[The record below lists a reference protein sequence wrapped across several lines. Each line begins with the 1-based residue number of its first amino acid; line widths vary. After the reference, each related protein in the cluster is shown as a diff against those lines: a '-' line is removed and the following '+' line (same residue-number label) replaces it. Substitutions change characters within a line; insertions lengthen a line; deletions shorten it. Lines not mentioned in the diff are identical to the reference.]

1 MPKVLKKQKTRIL
14 KVRVAGHWTLLHFL
28 KHVLGAGSRN
38 RTGTLFPARDFESR
52 ASTYSAIPA
61 TRDELSLICHNLA
74 SFMLGVCFTPAL
86 NILEGTASSARN
98 GVLQLAPSCAEEW
111 RAVIDSNLPS
121 AFLAAK

>member
-1 MPKVLKKQKTRIL
+1 MGT
-14 KVRVAGHWTLLHFL
+14 AMFC
-28 KHVLGAGSRN
+28 GAGSRN

-61 TRDELSLICHNLA
+61 TRDALSLICHNLA

-86 NILEGTASSARN
+86 SILEGTDSSARS
-98 GVLQLAPSCAEEW
+98 GVPQLAPSCAEEW
-111 RAVIDSNLPS
+111 RVVIDSNLPS